1 MAEKLSRK
9 ELKQPDAFM
18 KAGSVARTWF
28 QDNVRVVAIVVG
40 VALVGVGVAVTVG
53 YVHDRGED
61 EAAQDLGGRLKTLE
75 RPISETATTTG
86 EDAPF
91 KTAQERDE
99 AVAKSMEELRSKH
112 GGTRAARTAALIA
125 GGAQVRMQKYDDALK
140 SYAEFLKGAVP
151 EEPLRAA
158 AIEGEGYAHEGKG
171 ELDLALASYE
181 QLERDNKS
189 DFLTGMGLYHRGRIL
204 TLQNKKADAAKAF
217 TDLTAAHPGTP
228 AAKLGQT
235 RLDEL
240 KAQGV
245 PMPAA
250 APPPPAPKPEG
261 ASPDAQ

>member
-1 MAEKLSRK
+1 VAEKLSRK

-18 KAGSVARTWF
+18 KAGAVARSWF
-28 QDNVRVVAIVVG
+28 QENVRLVAIAAA
-40 VALVGVGVAVTVG
+40 VALLGIVAVATADL
-53 YVHDRGED
+53 VHDRNE
-61 EAAQDLGGRLKTLE
+61 ERASRDLGSRLVMLD
-75 RPISETATTTG
+75 RPISESATTTG

-91 KTAQERDE
+91 KSAQEREE

-125 GGAQVRMQKYDDALK
+125 GGAQLHLKKYDDALK
-140 SYAEFLKGAVP
+140 GYAEFLKGAHP

-189 DFLTGMGLYHRGRIL
+189 DFLSGMGLYHRGRIL
-204 TLQNKKADAAKAF
+204 TLQNKKEDAAKAF
-217 TDLTAAHPGTP
+217 SDLTAAHPGTE
-228 AAKLGQT
+228 AAKLAQA

-245 PMPAA
+245 AIP
-250 APPPPAPKPEG
+250 APPVPPKPEG
-261 ASPDAQ
+261 AGPDAG